1 MAVSVDNR
9 PTRLRSFLAAV
20 VTVLILVPAGYLF
33 YRVWETNDD
42 KRDTA
47 KLEQLGV
54 DYLTNLAP
62 LVGALAEAQA
72 AAMQGASG
80 APASLSAAVA
90 RVAAADQRLGG
101 ALGTRER
108 WTGLRDKIGQLSG
121 VAGNP
126 LNVYQAHMEVGDLTL
141 ALYDEVRN
149 NSTLIRD
156 PDNDLSHLQ
165 QAVAVDLPTAV
176 VQVTRMGVL
185 SLMLA
190 NVRGSAKDKATQQA
204 ILGPQLGAAVQ
215 FVNSSVNNLTDD
227 LQAAVDDTNSAT
239 LSGDLVTGLD
249 SFRRGVES
257 LTRGANPGGA
267 PNAATM
273 ATAQTEL
280 QTSANGL
287 NGLLLREM
295 NGLLKDRLDNLDTQ
309 RFEALLAAG
318 VAVLLTLISLVLW
331 LTGRRRRRRSPLS
344 GDSMRDMPVRQ
355 GGHEPGY
362 ANFTDPAPL
371 YGEVNPTRRERS
383 GALR

>member
-1 MAVSVDNR
+1 
-9 PTRLRSFLAAV
+9 
-20 VTVLILVPAGYLF
+20 
-33 YRVWETNDD
+33 
-42 KRDTA
+42 
-47 KLEQLGV
+47 
-54 DYLTNLAP
+54 
-62 LVGALAEAQA
+62 
-72 AAMQGASG
+72 
-80 APASLSAAVA
+80 
-90 RVAAADQRLGG
+90 
-101 ALGTRER
+101 
-108 WTGLRDKIGQLSG
+108 
-121 VAGNP
+121 
-126 LNVYQAHMEVGDLTL
+126 
-141 ALYDEVRN
+141 
-149 NSTLIRD
+149 
-156 PDNDLSHLQ
+156 
-165 QAVAVDLPTAV
+165 
-176 VQVTRMGVL
+176 
-185 SLMLA
+185 
-190 NVRGSAKDKATQQA
+190 
-204 ILGPQLGAAVQ
+204 VQ